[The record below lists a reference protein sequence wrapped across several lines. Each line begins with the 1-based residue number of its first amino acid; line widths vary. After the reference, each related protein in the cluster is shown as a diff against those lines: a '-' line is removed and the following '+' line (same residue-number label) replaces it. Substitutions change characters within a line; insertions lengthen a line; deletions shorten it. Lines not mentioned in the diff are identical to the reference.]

1 MQAQAI
7 NGACKLS
14 GATVSEWF
22 NTPDFV
28 AVRRLAVGQRFWLA

>member
-1 MQAQAI
+1 MQAQAM

-22 NTPDFV
+22 NITDVV
-28 AVRRLAVGQRFWLA
+28 AVRQLDGRKRFLLA